1 MSTHQQRL
9 RFLEWMLDLG
19 LDPDTADAILMTM
32 SPFDW
37 HELATKR
44 DLERFAT
51 KADLERFATKADLDE
66 LRAETRAE
74 FALVRAEMA
83 TKTELN
89 DLGKELRTEMNGG
102 FAQLRQEM
110 DGLRRDVRLTFFAV
124 LGFMLSILLA
134 AGGAAVTLAA

>member
-37 HELATKR
+37 HELATKK
-44 DLERFAT
+44 DLERFPT
-51 KADLERFATKADLDE
+51 KKDLDQ
-66 LRAETRAE
+66 LRAEMSAE
-74 FALVRAEMA
+74 FGLIRAEMA
-83 TKTELN
+83 TKTEL
-89 DLGKELRTEMNGG
+89 KELSTGLRTEMNGG